1 MIWDYKNLS
10 SKTTSSWWLCSEN
23 ECCVKADSEKVRQR
37 ETDRVAGHIHLG
49 THHHHHS
56 IIMLLNIVCSW
67 TYAPRFSSSSS
78 LLSSMLLNM
87 RMQLDIYI
95 SVIIIVIVNII
106 PTTIISTILCSW
118 AYTPQCSSHHHLELS
133 LSSERITQREMKLRV
148 AIVWQYKEI
157 LNSWKGT
164 KVICKSFSLFMD
176 RQFNYNGQLLKII
189 TNTNHL
195 KIMGNTEH
203 D

>member
-10 SKTTSSWWLCSEN
+10 SKTTSSWWLCSRN

-118 AYTPQCSSHHHLELS
+118 AYTPQCSSPSSSWIIIIIWEDNTAWNEAQSGHCLTVQRDIKFMKRNESHLQIIFPFYGSSIWLQWSTVENHYKYKS
-133 LSSERITQREMKLRV
+133 LE
-148 AIVWQYKEI
+148 
-157 LNSWKGT
+157 
-164 KVICKSFSLFMD
+164 
-176 RQFNYNGQLLKII
+176 
-189 TNTNHL
+189 NH
-195 KIMGNTEH
+195 G
-203 D
+203 